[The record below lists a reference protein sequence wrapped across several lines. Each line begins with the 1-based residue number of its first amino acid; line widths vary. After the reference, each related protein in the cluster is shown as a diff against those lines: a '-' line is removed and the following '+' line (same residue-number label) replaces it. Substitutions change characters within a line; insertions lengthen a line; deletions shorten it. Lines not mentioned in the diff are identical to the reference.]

1 MDFFYNSFPIS
12 SYTDKCKLYCFSF
25 QDKEREIEKKKNET
39 KRKIEENILMR
50 GYSVH
55 FSLFMPPME
64 VILDD
69 MVSNSILFTI
79 NFLRLFYHFVFFF
92 LGLQFVLQITITANL
107 YAIYL
112 FFLFF
117 SKAFKKHP
125 EVVCCILKLLIL
137 WDEVENQA

>member
-64 VILDD
+64 VISDD

-79 NFLRLFYHFVFFF
+79 NFLRSILSFCIFFFF

-112 FFLFF
+112 FFSFF
-117 SKAFKKHP
+117 F
-125 EVVCCILKLLIL
+125 
-137 WDEVENQA
+137 